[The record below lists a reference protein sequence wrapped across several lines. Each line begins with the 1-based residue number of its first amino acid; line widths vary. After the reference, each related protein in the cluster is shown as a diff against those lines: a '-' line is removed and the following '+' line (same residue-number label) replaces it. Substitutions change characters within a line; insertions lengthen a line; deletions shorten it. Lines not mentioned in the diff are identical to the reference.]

1 MEKIIPRWEW
11 RTFGQTFGEADA
23 KYAALTPK
31 DTQESDELYFLSNAN
46 DENVKVRFDL
56 MDIKTLEQVN
66 SDGLEQWKPVMK
78 ASFPLPA
85 AEAKK
90 VLDALGVPALQLAR
104 DAYTLKQFVAELAE
118 PGGLR
123 AVKVHKKRLRYKVN
137 GCTSEMTEV
146 VADDRR
152 IRTVALE
159 LEDAGRVIAT
169 VREMGLDRF
178 PNISYPQGLK
188 QLVGMK
194 G

>member
-11 RTFGQTFGEADA
+11 RTFGESFGEADD
-23 KYAALTPK
+23 KFAALSPS
-31 DTQESDELYFLSNAN
+31 DVQETDELYFLSSAN

-56 MDIKTLEQVN
+56 MDIKALIEVN
-66 SDGLEQWKPVMK
+66 ADGLEQWKPVMK

-85 AEAKK
+85 GEVKE
-90 VLDALGVPALQLAR
+90 VLEALGVPVPSLAR
-104 DAYTLKQFVAELAE
+104 ETYTLDQFVAELGE

-123 AVKVHKKRLRYKVN
+123 AVKVHKKRVRYKVN
-137 GCTSEMTEV
+137 GCTSELTDV
-146 VADDRR
+146 VADGHKT
-152 IRTVALE
+152 RTVALE
-159 LEDAGRVIAT
+159 LEDAARVIAT
-169 VREMGLDRF
+169 VRKMGLAQF